1 MYTDWALDCR
11 LSNCEYKTQ
20 PSQRKVCEQLQEH
33 SVRLQQLH
41 LDSLPLRFQFPLK
54 SFPVRNQTE
63 CADHTDLCMIYCLAD
78 LIQFF
83 HQLKESISVESIVDP
98 TTSDSVSVAGFTVVE
113 VCHLLSKYGCTTES
127 GYQRLKTLT
136 VSDKEQMMLLDNNI
150 LAADSTMKIPHFTL
164 HEEFGLIHTV
174 VAVKLALVYAG
185 PCLLILPCHRKYGK
199 FWLPFDSTIQ
209 KSTTAP
215 APDKAPAKAKSVA
228 LHSILLWGY
237 QPNGF
242 ILRNSW
248 SNLWANQ
255 GYGVISFEEFMQYKV
270 ECWYFLSAR
279 ALLNMQ
285 QIHTSKLR

>member
-11 LSNCEYKTQ
+11 LCHCDYKSNTQ
-20 PSQRKVCEQLQEH
+20 QVVCEHLKAHRLQLQET
-33 SVRLQQLH
+33 H
-41 LDSLPLRFQFPLK
+41 LKTLPLRFQFPLK

-98 TTSDSVSVAGFTVVE
+98 TTSNSGSVAGFTVVE

-136 VSDKEQMMLLDNNI
+136 VSDKEQMMLLDNNT
-150 LAADSTMKIPHFTL
+150 LAAHSTMKIPHFTL
-164 HEEFGLIHTV
+164 YEEFGLIHTV

-209 KSTTAP
+209 KSTTEPCKAS
-215 APDKAPAKAKSVA
+215 DKAAKSVA

-248 SNLWANQ
+248 SSLWANQ

-285 QIHTSKLR
+285 QIHTSKLH